1 VFELVWEYEVMSCPP
16 CSRPSQMAPMGTEN
30 IDNMLREVAELFP
43 GTVVMG
49 IINDGGE
56 LL

>member
-1 VFELVWEYEVMSCPP
+1 MFELVWEYEVMSCPP